1 MNIDLASYIE
11 RQPLNSRHWLALV
24 LCTLVVTFDGFNAQV
39 MGYVA
44 PSLAKAWHISAP
56 ALGPVISSGLAGLML
71 GALLLGTLG
80 DRLGRKFIVLAA
92 TLLFGIFSLLTS
104 FATSPSIMLGLR
116 FLTGLGLGGA
126 MPAAIALMSEYVPER
141 YKTMMVTITVG
152 GFAIG
157 PAIGG
162 FIGAPLI
169 ASYGWASMFVMGGI
183 IPICLVP
190 VLWLL
195 LPESPRFLVAKKA
208 NPSLIFQNLRKVF
221 PAERFSKDTEYTHRE
236 GILPKAAVREVFA
249 DGRLVG
255 SLLLWS
261 AIFFNLI
268 GINLQTN
275 WLPLEITSRGYSI
288 SQAVTATAGFH
299 VGGAIG
305 GLVLSLVVRQLNIF
319 RAIGLIFFCAAIT
332 TVFIGL
338 FGTSLGPLR
347 LTIFLA
353 GIFAVGG
360 QAALNALSGLYYPS
374 FIRSTGSGWALA
386 AGRLG
391 AVVGPLVGSLLASL
405 HLHNTV
411 LFYIE
416 ALPFLLC
423 GIAVALIRRNN
434 SPGAAAPALAQNASN
449 E

>member
-1 MNIDLASYIE
+1 MNIELSSYIE
-11 RQPLNSRHWLALV
+11 RQPLNARHWLALV

-44 PSLAKAWHISAP
+44 PSLTKAWHIPAP
-56 ALGPVISSGLAGLML
+56 ALGPVISSGLVGLML
-71 GALLLGTLG
+71 GALVLGTLG
-80 DRLGRKFIVLAA
+80 DRLGRKTIVLAA

-104 FATSPSIMLGLR
+104 FATSPSVMLGLR

-126 MPAAIALMSEYVPER
+126 MPAAIALISEYVPER
-141 YKTMMVTITVG
+141 SKTMMVTITVG

-162 FIGAPLI
+162 FVGAHLI
-169 ASYGWASMFVMGGI
+169 ASYGWTSMFVLGGV

-208 NPSLIFQNLRKVF
+208 NPSLVSKNLRKVF
-221 PAERFSKDTEYTHRE
+221 PAAHFAEATRYTHRE

-249 DGRLVG
+249 DGRLIG
-255 SLLLWS
+255 SLLLWG
-261 AIFFNLI
+261 AIFFNLV

-288 SQAVTATAGFH
+288 PQAVTATAGFH

-305 GLVLSLVVRQLNIF
+305 GLVLSVVVRQLNIF
-319 RAIGLIFFCAAIT
+319 RAIGLIFLFAAIT
-332 TVFIGL
+332 TVCIGL
-338 FGTSLGPLR
+338 FGTGLGTLR

-386 AGRLG
+386 VGRLG
-391 AVVGPLVGSLLASL
+391 AAVGPLVGSLLASL
-405 HLHNTV
+405 HLNNSL

-416 ALPFLLC
+416 AIPFLLC
-423 GIAVALIRRNN
+423 GVAVALIPRND
-434 SPGAAAPALAQNASN
+434 SETGTPELATVN